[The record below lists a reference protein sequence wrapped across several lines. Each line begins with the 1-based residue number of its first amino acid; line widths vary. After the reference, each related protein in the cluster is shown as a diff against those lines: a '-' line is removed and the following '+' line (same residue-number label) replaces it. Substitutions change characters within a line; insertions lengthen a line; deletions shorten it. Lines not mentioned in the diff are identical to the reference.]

1 MAAPF
6 PTEPW
11 RRVVGPAGV
20 PIAVFRLGA
29 GAPVVLVHGTT
40 SDHTT
45 WRVVA
50 PMLASRFE
58 LFAVD
63 RRGRGVSGDGPASIA
78 DGYRIED
85 EYDDLAAVVDAV
97 ARETR
102 APVDVVGHS
111 FGGRCGLGAAERT
124 TALRRLIVYE
134 GAPAPPGER
143 FEQADLV
150 AELERR
156 VRDGDRAGALE
167 RFMRVV
173 VGMDDAAIAAFR
185 ADPVWPARVAAAHT
199 IPREL
204 EAAGVDVP
212 ERFAAISQPTLL
224 LVGGESRPV
233 FRAGAAELVARLA
246 DGRLAMIDGARHGA
260 HHTHPEAFVR
270 EVADFL
276 APGTGRHARL
286 RPWT

>member
-11 RRVVGPAGV
+11 RRVAGPAGV

-50 PMLASRFE
+50 PMLATRFE

-63 RRGRGVSGDGPASIA
+63 RRGRGASGDGPASIA

-85 EYDDLAAVVDAV
+85 EYDDLAAVVETV
-97 ARETR
+97 ADETG

-124 TALRRLIVYE
+124 TALRRLVVYE
-134 GAPAPPGER
+134 GAPAPRGER
-143 FEQADLV
+143 FERADLV
-150 AELERR
+150 AELEHR
-156 VRDGDRAGALE
+156 VRDGDREGALE
-167 RFMRVV
+167 QFMRVV

-185 ADPVWPARVAAAHT
+185 ADAVWPARVSAAHT

-204 EAAGVDVP
+204 AAAGVDVP
-212 ERFAAISQPTLL
+212 ARFAGVRQPTLL

-233 FRAGAAELVARLA
+233 FRAGSGELASRLA
-246 DGRLAMIDGARHGA
+246 RGRLAVIDGARHGA
-260 HHTHPEAFVR
+260 HHTHAAAFVDA
-270 EVADFL
+270 VADFL
-276 APGTGRHARL
+276 AP
-286 RPWT
+286 RPG

>member
-6 PTEPW
+6 PAEPW
-11 RRVVGPAGV
+11 QRVTGAAGV
-20 PIAVFRLGA
+20 RIAVFRLGA
-29 GAPVVLVHGTT
+29 GPPVVLVHGTT

-50 PMLASRFE
+50 PMLARRFE

-63 RRGRGVSGDGPASIA
+63 RRGRGASGDGPASIA

-85 EYDDLAAVVDAV
+85 EYDDLAAVVDTV
-97 ARETR
+97 AREAR

-124 TALRRLIVYE
+124 AALRRLVVYE
-134 GAPAPPGER
+134 GAPAPPGVQFER
-143 FEQADLV
+143 SDLV
-150 AELERR
+150 AELEAR
-156 VRDGDRAGALE
+156 VRAGDREGALE

-173 VGMDDAAIAAFR
+173 VGMDDDAIAAFR

-204 EAAGVDVP
+204 AAAAVDVP
-212 ERFAAISQPTLL
+212 ARFAGVRQPTLL

-233 FRAGAAELVARLA
+233 FRAGAAELAGRLVR
-246 DGRLAMIDGARHGA
+246 GRLAVIEGARHGA

-270 EVADFL
+270 AVAEFL
-276 APGTGRHARL
+276 ARADAGGDPRG
-286 RPWT
+286 